1 MRLIYISRALQYI
14 IYIVKIYTKTGDS
27 GSTSLFAGKR
37 VDKNLLKRG
46 VHISFAYNNVQQL
59 RFMFKSLIR
68 NHWILLAILTI
79 SLFFRFYNFQELQFW
94 NADDEVITAVIRH
107 IIWDKS
113 PTLLVPNSFLG
124 FGLGPFFHFILTP
137 LYFITNFNLVLIQAF
152 ASLLGVLTTYI
163 VYKGGQLLGG
173 KKTGLIAAFLYASSF
188 LISFFDRRIWPLTP
202 DAFLATITFW
212 LLVQVV
218 RGKNKYLPLLA
229 IPIGFSFHSDPS
241 LITLDIAIFFTWII
255 YRLPIKNKF
264 FLAAIMILTLFASPI
279 LGAEI
284 KYKGAVTKP
293 VIQALTKPISGGQIA
308 PNFERSSPVEYINVF
323 SRYLATAPSKKIDQN
338 YCHGCPQGYADP
350 LLTPIIQVIILV
362 IIFGSFIILLTKKN
376 KFARE
381 TQILWL
387 MIFSF
392 ILGLTIYNEVF
403 KGNISQNYFSVIAP
417 IFILMVAQ
425 VLSFIHKY
433 FKAIFFLILSIYLLI
448 NLNTLVRS
456 TVDYPLYRKIDLVQ
470 KSINSIEGKTYSIQ
484 ASTGDLITGGW
495 TELFITKRSIPI
507 NSYWYDYLDWIYQ
520 AYSLYPGPVKTE
532 SPERI
537 VWFTKTNFQPKLE
550 LPIISTFVYKD
561 MQVYIFD
568 NSTQIKKENIFVK

>member
-1 MRLIYISRALQYI
+1 M
-14 IYIVKIYTKTGDS
+14 KIYTKTGDS
-27 GSTSLFAGKR
+27 GTTSLFAGKR

-46 VHISFAYNNVQQL
+46 VHINFAYNNVPQL
-59 RFMFKSLIR
+59 RYMLKSLIR
-68 NHWILLAILTI
+68 SHWVLFLILTI
-79 SLFFRFYNFQELQFW
+79 SFFFRFYNFKEYQFW

-152 ASLLGVLTTYI
+152 ATLLGVLTTYI

-202 DAFLATITFW
+202 DGFLAALTFW
-212 LLVQVV
+212 ILVQIKK
-218 RGKNKYLPLLA
+218 GEYKYLPILA

-241 LITLDIAIFFTWII
+241 LITLDIAIVLVWII
-255 YRLPIKNKF
+255 YSFPIKNKF
-264 FLAAIMILTLFASPI
+264 FLSTLMILALFIMP
-279 LGAEI
+279 LVGAEI

-323 SRYLATAPSKKIDQN
+323 SRYLATTPSKKIDQN
-338 YCHGCPQGYADP
+338 YCHSCPMGYANP
-350 LLTPIIQVIILV
+350 LFTPIIQMLVLILII
-362 IIFGSFIILLTKKN
+362 GGCSLLLDKKS
-376 KFARE
+376 KYASE
-381 TQILWL
+381 TRILWL

-425 VLSFIHKY
+425 VLSFIHKN
-433 FKAIFFLILSIYLLI
+433 FKAIFFLILSIYFLI

-495 TELFITKRSIPI
+495 TELFITKRSIPN

-537 VWFTKTNFQPKLE
+537 VWFTKTNFQPKLK

-568 NSTQIKKENIFVK
+568 NSTQIKKENIFVR